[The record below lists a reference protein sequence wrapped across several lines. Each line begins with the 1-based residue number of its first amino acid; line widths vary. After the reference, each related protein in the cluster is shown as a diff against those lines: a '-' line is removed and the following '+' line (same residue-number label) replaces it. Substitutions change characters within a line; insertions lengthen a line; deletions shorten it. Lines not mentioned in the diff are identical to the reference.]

1 MRGGG
6 DRQRSLPADFLPP
19 IVTVLVL
26 DVDVMHG
33 LWIVYVQH
41 PRLHNETEVKLIG
54 Y

>member
-26 DVDVMHG
+26 DVDTVHR
-33 LWIVYVQH
+33 LRVVDVQH
-41 PRLHNETEVKLIG
+41 PRLKYTVSSRP
-54 Y
+54 